1 MRVCVVGAGGIG
13 ATLGARL
20 ALAGH
25 EVGLVARGAH
35 LAALQEQGLRF
46 IDEAAGAE
54 HKLRLRASA
63 EPAELGAQDVVFLA
77 LKAHDIGP
85 MLERV
90 APLLGPHTSVVPA
103 INGLPW
109 WYFHGVGGANEGR
122 VVRALDPAGTMFAAL
137 DPDRLL
143 GCVVHV
149 AAEVRS
155 PGTVHHTGGQRL
167 ILGEPRG
174 GSSARLERVAALL
187 AQAGFEAEA
196 TSDIRLAVWTK
207 LVGNLSFNPV
217 AALTGYRMDQLC
229 ADEGVVEVI
238 RASMLEAMAVAEHLG
253 VRIPMTPEARIEL
266 ARQLGAARIS
276 MMQDLEAGRRLEL
289 GPIVEAVMELAQDA
303 GLAMPVTRH
312 VHALTRARARSAGIA
327 QP

>member
-46 IDEAAGAE
+46 VDEAAGAE
-54 HKLRLRASA
+54 HRLRLRASA

-109 WYFHGVGGANEGR
+109 WYFHGVGGASEGR

-155 PGTVHHTGGQRL
+155 PGTVHHTGGRRL

-174 GSSARLERVAALL
+174 GSTARLERVAALL

-253 VRIPMTPEARIEL
+253 VRIPMTPEARIDL

>member
-46 IDEAAGAE
+46 VDEAAGAE
-54 HKLRLRASA
+54 HRLRLRASA

-155 PGTVHHTGGQRL
+155 PGTVHHTGGRRL

-174 GSSARLERVAALL
+174 GSTARLERVAALL